1 MGIFCP
7 ILLGKK
13 LTLFHDRRV
22 SDKYLFELE
31 KNLTLQANSL
41 LLQKDDRETQHQIR
55 VEFNQLSLIEKF
67 KANIEK
73 DLIIGLGNDYVIHG
87 KLIEVNIDHVV
98 IVQEIFKYFL
108 NYKKICFVQGLEN
121 TFKKLNHLES
131 KWNFKSLL
139 NQKQN
144 SKKVIHFEKSNQFKV
159 QGLITNIF
167 MDHITLRV
175 LNEETIINLDDIIL
189 IKEFI

>member
-1 MGIFCP
+1 M
-7 ILLGKK
+7 
-13 LTLFHDRRV
+13 

-41 LLQKDDRETQHQIR
+41 LLQKDDIEIQHQIR

-73 DLIIGLGNDYVIHG
+73 DLIIGIGNDYVIYG

-98 IVQEIFKYFL
+98 IVQESFKYFL
-108 NYKKICFVQGLEN
+108 NFKKICFVQGLEN
-121 TFKKLNHLES
+121 IFKKLNHLES

-144 SKKVIHFEKSNQFKV
+144 SKKVILFEKSNQFRV

-167 MDHITLRV
+167 MDHITLKV
-175 LNEETIINLDDIIL
+175 LNEEIIINLDDILL
-189 IKEFI
+189 IKESI